1 LNWRKLA
8 VIVAIA
14 AVLCSCLGLALA
26 VFWFRIEPYLF
37 SRLAQT
43 QTSKSNATSVSEGTP
58 PSTVTAVPVP
68 SWSKQSLSN
77 GLVFE
82 YPSTWKVGVSERTQ
96 PDIELGEY
104 KEVTIILTTDLPDK
118 EGRLRWTGFSFSIYP
133 NQRKLKLDE
142 FVRMF
147 FRDTDSLLILQQPS
161 IKIGNAKNV
170 ISVRDD
176 TAYRRRY
183 SQVFPIS
190 PNDYFI
196 ETAGSVWRYSILYQN
211 TSFDIRSIEQA
222 LLSRMMFPN

>member
-8 VIVAIA
+8 VIVVIA
-14 AVLCSCLGLALA
+14 TVICSCLGLALA
-26 VFWFRIEPYLF
+26 VFRFGIGAFLF
-37 SRLAQT
+37 SQSAQT
-43 QTSKSNATSVSEGTP
+43 RTPESSATAVSDSAP
-58 PSTVTAVPVP
+58 AMTVTALPVP
-68 SWSKQSLSN
+68 SWSKHSLSN

-104 KEVTIILTTDLPDK
+104 KEVTIILTTDLPDN
-118 EGRLRWTGFSFSIYP
+118 EGRLRWTGFSFSVYS
-133 NQRKLKLDE
+133 NQRNLKLDE

-147 FRDTDSLLILQQPS
+147 FRDTDSLLVLQQAS

-170 ISVRDD
+170 ISVKDD

-183 SQVFPIS
+183 YQVFPIS

-196 ETAGSVWRYSILYQN
+196 ETSGSVWRYSILYQN